1 MSLNHNCTLIKT
13 MLYIKE
19 EKKKKIKKKKKKKK
33 KKKIIHE
40 ESIVHPL
47 IEFEPNYNRKH
58 DLFFLS
64 NNRFIEVLNCVQF
77 TAVCSLF

>member
-1 MSLNHNCTLIKT
+1 

-19 EKKKKIKKKKKKKK
+19 AKKKKKTNKQTKKK
-33 KKKIIHE
+33 QKKIIHE

-77 TAVCSLF
+77 TTVCSLF

>member
-1 MSLNHNCTLIKT
+1 MSLNHNCTLIKK

-19 EKKKKIKKKKKKKK
+19 AKKKKKKTKK